1 VVVDVPLFHLDR
13 PFTYRVP
20 ESLRDAV
27 RLGSR
32 VKVPFGAR
40 RRVDG
45 WVVGFTDELPPGTR
59 DLIRLVSPLPVFGPR
74 ELALLRWVA
83 DRWAGTLSDVLRLA
97 VPPRV
102 AAVEAAFGGFG
113 GLESEAGAQVA
124 GGHAGPSG
132 SPPVDQ
138 GSGGLGSEAG
148 AQVAGGHAGPSGSPP
163 VDQGS
168 GGLESEAATQEA
180 GGHAQPSVSPP
191 ANHGGEAVVSPGDQL
206 AGLVTRGWRGAVLW
220 RPLPGE
226 DRGARVV
233 ALVEAALAAGR
244 GALVI
249 TPELAAGSDVGD
261 AVRKSFPDA
270 ADLSSDL
277 PDRRRY
283 RAWAELRAGR
293 RQVAVGGRSAVLAPV
308 PRLGLVVVDDE
319 ANRSHKEQR
328 TPRYHAREVAM
339 LRAAVDGATCVLS
352 GTVPSAEAVAAVRAG
367 RLRLLAPDRAA
378 ERRARPLVEVVDP
391 FDQDHGPGAAGL
403 HRRALAAVK
412 AALDRGESAYVLVP
426 RRGPAQPGAPRLRTA
441 GQVAE
446 ELTRHLGGTPIWR
459 LDREVL
465 DPGEVP
471 PWAGSG
477 NGVIVGTVAGV
488 KDHPPLTGCRT
499 VVVVGADAALVQAEV
514 RAAEEAYR
522 TWSRAAGWCGPQ
534 GGAGR
539 FVLQAREGAHH
550 AVQALV
556 RWDPAYFW
564 RHELPRRVELGFPP
578 ARRLVLV
585 EGQEPGEAPA
595 AMTALQDALGPKAEL
610 LGPAAMGRGWRIIA
624 KVEDAESAARAL
636 RPLLSEASRSGG
648 PHLSVDVEPL
658 EVLAPAPAQGSGAQV
673 AKR

>member
-1 VVVDVPLFHLDR
+1 VSGVQVVVDVPLFHLDR

-45 WVVGFTDELPPGTR
+45 WVVGFTDELPPGAR

-102 AAVEAAFGGFG
+102 AAVEKALAEPDGGG
-113 GLESEAGAQVA
+113 
-124 GGHAGPSG
+124 
-132 SPPVDQ
+132 
-138 GSGGLGSEAG
+138 GSGGLK
-148 AQVAGGHAGPSGSPP
+148 
-163 VDQGS
+163 
-168 GGLESEAATQEA
+168 SEAATQAA
-180 GGHAQPSVSPP
+180 GGHLEPSVSPP
-191 ANHGGEAVVSPGDQL
+191 VNNGGEAAGPPGEAIVPPRDQL
-206 AGLVTRGWRGAVLW
+206 TELVASGWRGAVLW

-308 PRLGLVVVDDE
+308 RRLGLVVVDDE
-319 ANRSHKEQR
+319 ANRAHKEQR
-328 TPRYHAREVAM
+328 TPRYHARDVAL

-352 GTVPSAEAVAAVRAG
+352 GTVPSAEAVAALRAG
-367 RLRLLAPDRAA
+367 RVRLLAPDRAA

-391 FDQDHGPGAAGL
+391 FDQDSGPGAAGL
-403 HRRALAAVK
+403 HRRAMAAVE
-412 AALDRGESAYVLVP
+412 AAVGRGESAYVLVP

-446 ELTRHLGGTPIWR
+446 ELARHLGASPVWR

-477 NGVIVGTVAGV
+477 HGVIVGTVAGV

-499 VVVVGADAALVQAEV
+499 VVVVGADAALGQAEV

-522 TWSRAAGWCGPQ
+522 TWSRAAVWCGPQ

-585 EGQEPGEAPA
+585 EGQDMDEAKA
-595 AMTALQDALGPKAEL
+595 AMMGLQDALGPKAEL
-610 LGPAAMGRGWRIIA
+610 LGPAEMGRGWRIIA

-636 RPLLSEASRSGG
+636 RPMLAEASRSGG

-658 EVLAPAPAQGSGAQV
+658 EVLAPAPAGVPAERPLPG
-673 AKR
+673 

>member
-1 VVVDVPLFHLDR
+1 VSGVLVVVDVPLFHLDR

-20 ESLRDAV
+20 EPLRGAV
-27 RLGSR
+27 QLGSR
-32 VKVPFGAR
+32 VKVPFGGR
-40 RRVDG
+40 KRVDG
-45 WVVGFTDELPPGTR
+45 WVVGFSEELPPGAR
-59 DLIRLVSPLPVFGPR
+59 DVIRLVSPLPAFGPR

-83 DRWAGTLSDVLRLA
+83 DRWAGTLADVLRLA

-102 AAVEAAFGGFG
+102 AAVEAAPT
-113 GLESEAGAQVA
+113 A
-124 GGHAGPSG
+124 GGKDGGRRG
-132 SPPVDQ
+132 SPAP
-138 GSGGLGSEAG
+138 
-148 AQVAGGHAGPSGSPP
+148 
-163 VDQGS
+163 
-168 GGLESEAATQEA
+168 
-180 GGHAQPSVSPP
+180 
-191 ANHGGEAVVSPGDQL
+191 PGDL
-206 AGLVTRGWRGAVLW
+206 LVALVGRGWRGAVLW

-233 ALVEAALAAGR
+233 AMVDAALAAGR

-249 TPELAAGSDVGD
+249 TPELAAGSEVGD

-277 PDRRRY
+277 SDRRRY

-293 RQVAVGGRSAVLAPV
+293 RQVVLGGRSAVLAPV
-308 PRLGLVVVDDE
+308 RRLGLVVVDDE
-319 ANRSHKEQR
+319 ANRAHKEQR
-328 TPRYHAREVAM
+328 TPRYHARDVALM
-339 LRAAVDGATCVLS
+339 RASVEGATCVLS
-352 GTVPSAEAVAAVRAG
+352 GTVPSAEAVAALRDG
-367 RLRLLAPDRAA
+367 RLRLLAPDRAV

-391 FDQDHGPGAAGL
+391 FDQEGGPGAAGL
-403 HRRALAAVK
+403 HRRALAAV
-412 AALDRGESAYVLVP
+412 AGALDRGESAYVLVP
-426 RRGPAQPGAPRLRTA
+426 RRGAAQPGTPRLRTA

-446 ELTRHLGGTPIWR
+446 ELGRHLGGTPVWR

-477 NGVIVGTVAGV
+477 PGVIVGTVAGV

-556 RWDPAYFW
+556 RWDPTHFW

-585 EGQEPGEAPA
+585 EGPEPGEAPDA
-595 AMTALQDALGPKAEL
+595 VAALQDALGPKAEL
-610 LGPAAMGRGWRIIA
+610 VGPAAMGRGWRIIA

-636 RPLLSEASRSGG
+636 RPMLAEASRSGG
-648 PHLSVDVEPL
+648 PRISVDVEPL
-658 EVLAPAPAQGSGAQV
+658 EVLAPAPAPLGSGAHA

>member
-1 VVVDVPLFHLDR
+1 MTAVHVVVDVPLFHLDR

-20 ESLRDAV
+20 EALRDTV

-32 VKVPFGAR
+32 VKVPFGGR

-45 WVVGFTDELPPGTR
+45 WVVGFADELPPGAR
-59 DLIRLVSPLPVFGPR
+59 DLIRVVSPVPVFGPR
-74 ELALLRWVA
+74 DLALLRWVA
-83 DRWAGTLSDVLRLA
+83 DRWAGTLADVLRLA

-102 AAVEAAFGGFG
+102 AAVEAAMD
-113 GLESEAGAQVA
+113 GAA
-124 GGHAGPSG
+124 AAGP
-132 SPPVDQ
+132 
-138 GSGGLGSEAG
+138 GGQRPG
-148 AQVAGGHAGPSGSPP
+148 A
-163 VDQGS
+163 
-168 GGLESEAATQEA
+168 
-180 GGHAQPSVSPP
+180 PP
-191 ANHGGEAVVSPGDQL
+191 ADPL
-206 AGLVTRGWRGAVLW
+206 AALVTRGWSGAVLW

-226 DRGARVV
+226 DRGARAV

-249 TPELAAGSDVGD
+249 TPEVAAGSDVGD

-283 RAWAELRAGR
+283 RAWVELRTGR
-293 RQVAVGGRSAVLAPV
+293 KRLAVGGRSAVLAPV
-308 PRLGLVVVDDE
+308 PRLGCILVDDE
-319 ANRSHKEQR
+319 ANRAHKEQR
-328 TPRYHAREVAM
+328 TPRYHAREVA
-339 LRAAVDGATCVLS
+339 LRRAAVEGATCVLT

-367 RLRLLAPDRAA
+367 RVRLLAPDRAV
-378 ERRARPLVEVVDP
+378 ERRARTVVEVVDP
-391 FDQDHGPGAAGL
+391 FDQDAGPGAAGL
-403 HRRALAAVK
+403 HRRSLAAVG
-412 AALDRGESAYVLVP
+412 AALARGESAYVLVP
-426 RRGPAQPGAPRLRTA
+426 RRGPAQPGAPALRTA

-446 ELTRHLGGTPIWR
+446 ELGRHLSGTQVWR

-471 PWAGSG
+471 PWAGRGS
-477 NGVIVGTVAGV
+477 GVIVGTVAGV

-522 TWSRAAGWCGPQ
+522 TWSRAAAWCGPQ
-534 GGAGR
+534 GGVGR

-556 RWDPAYFW
+556 RWDPAFFW

-578 ARRLVLV
+578 ARSLVMA
-585 EGQEPGEAPA
+585 EGPDPAEAPDA
-595 AMTALQDALGPKAEL
+595 LEAMQAALGPTAEL

-624 KVEDAESAARAL
+624 KVSDAESAARAL
-636 RPLLSEASRSGG
+636 RPMLAEASRSGG

-658 EVLAPAPAQGSGAQV
+658 EVLAAAAPAHRDDRRQAPAPTRRSGTG
-673 AKR
+673 